1 MRNLLSRKL
10 RAPDSGSGG
19 GAGGSAGMLGIGAP
33 PASPA
38 PAPAAGD
45 PPPAPAPAPAASATG
60 WTEGFDADTQALVA
74 AKGWKSPVDALSSYR
89 NLEKMLGGEKIPVPK
104 SAEDKDAWNSLYK
117 VIGRP
122 EAVTGYELDKI
133 PGIDAETA
141 GKFAEIAHANG
152 LSVQAAQAL
161 ARFDLERTQA
171 ARATS
176 EEAFAASAAADVDS
190 LRQSW
195 GQNFDANKEAASRA
209 FKHSGLTQQDVD
221 LLDRT
226 LGVARTMELFSSF
239 GRTMLEARPV
249 GFGGEGGSGVG
260 GFTTREGAMAEISRM
275 KSDPAISKALFNG
288 DQTQTQKL
296 AALQRIAVGGG
307 AA

>member
-1 MRNLLSRKL
+1 MRNLLPRIL
-10 RAPDSGSGG
+10 RNPDAP
-19 GAGGSAGMLGIGAP
+19 AGGSAGLLGAP
-33 PASPA
+33 PAA
-38 PAPAAGD
+38 PPAA
-45 PPPAPAPAPAASATG
+45 PPPADGGAGTPPATPPAPPPASGG
-60 WTEGFDADTQALVA
+60 WTEGLDADTQALVA
-74 AKGWKSPVDALSSYR
+74 AKGWKDPAGVLNSYR
-89 NLEKMLGGEKIPVPK
+89 NLEKMLGGEKLPVPK
-104 SAEDKDAWNSLYK
+104 SPEDKDAWNSLYK

-122 EAVTGYELDKI
+122 DAPTGYDLDKI
-133 PGIDAETA
+133 PGIDAATA
-141 GKFAEIAHANG
+141 GKFAELAHANG
-152 LSVQAAQAL
+152 LSLQAAQAL
-161 ARFDLERTQA
+161 AKFDLERTQA

-239 GRTMLEARPV
+239 GRTMLEAKPV
-249 GFGGEGGSGVG
+249 GFGGEGGSGIG

-296 AALQRIAVGGG
+296 AALPCIAVGGG

>member
-33 PASPA
+33 PEQHA

-45 PPPAPAPAPAASATG
+45 PPPAPAPAASSTG
-60 WTEGFDADTQALVA
+60 WTEGFDAETQALVA
-74 AKGWKSPVDALSSYR
+74 AKGWKSPIDALSSYR

-133 PGIDAETA
+133 PGIDAATA

-239 GRTMLEARPV
+239 GRTMLEAKPV
-249 GFGGEGGSGVG
+249 GFGGEGGSGIG

>member
-33 PASPA
+33 PAQPA
-38 PAPAAGD
+38 PAPAPAVGD
-45 PPPAPAPAPAASATG
+45 PPPAPAASSTG
-60 WTEGFDADTQALVA
+60 WTDGFDAETQALVA

-122 EAVTGYELDKI
+122 EAATGYELDKI

-161 ARFDLERTQA
+161 AKFDLERTQA

-190 LRQSW
+190 LRKSW

-226 LGVARTMELFSSF
+226 LGVARTMELFSWF
-239 GRTMLEARPV
+239 GRTMLEAKPV
-249 GFGGEGGSGVG
+249 GFGGEGGSGIV

-307 AA
+307 EA